1 MNFNKRFSIAHFDRF
16 RGEHADTFYHLMK
29 NADPRYLANIHDIYF
44 GKFFYYEWEGKQ
56 KRCGNPMG
64 VEASDTQVDWLFK
77 LQEETGVEISLT
89 FNTIEVPHEV
99 IWHDQI
105 REQFVEWIGSYYDRG
120 LRSCT
125 MSSEHL
131 MRMGVLQQRCPDMR
145 WKSTVNQIVADAQQF
160 IDMAYLGY
168 NSINLDRSLNRN
180 LKELK
185 RIKRAQDYLNSKNP
199 QKKVITIL
207 LIAEACIYHC
217 PFKKEH
223 DSVGEVVSTEYF
235 SGPADLSCN
244 AWRSVPEFA
253 LSPRS
258 GINVVAST
266 SATFKQFAD
275 LVDVFKYSGR
285 LTQPA
290 SDPKDLPFLKAAWF
304 HGVTSK
310 FKQPHSTVEQTVYA
324 NDFHEIY
331 DNDLGPIHDWV
342 PGWVDTRQVAND
354 WHTTYKPHT
363 GVWSSDQGKKLEKL
377 LLNCRSQCWDCHECE
392 RTFGMGDIDSAL
404 QMRINST
411 VLHDARA
418 KNN

>member
-1 MNFNKRFSIAHFDRF
+1 
-16 RGEHADTFYHLMK
+16 MK

-64 VEASDTQVDWLFK
+64 VEASDIQVDWLFK

-266 SATFKQFAD
+266 SAIFKQFAD

-304 HGVTSK
+304 YGGTGK
-310 FKQPHSTVEQTVYA
+310 FTQPHSTVEQTVYA

-331 DNDLGPIHDWV
+331 DNNLGPIHDWV

-354 WHTTYKPHT
+354 WHITYKPHA

-392 RTFGMGDIDSAL
+392 RTFGMDDIDSAL
-404 QMRINST
+404 QMRMNST